1 MFKYRLVGDNDYT
14 FDIQGT
20 LFKNRGIN
28 DIDAFLS
35 LSKDVTH
42 DYRLLKNIDKAVECL
57 ERHLE
62 LKSNIL
68 IIVDPDTDG
77 YTSAAIMYQYIK
89 LIDNNAK
96 LEYALHN
103 DKKHGFDNISIP
115 DNIDLVIVPD
125 SGSNDFKHHKSL
137 KEKGIDIIILDH
149 HEIDYESHDAIV
161 VNTLLGD
168 YPNHQLSGAGV
179 VYKFCQA
186 LDELYWSDYADRFL
200 DLVAL
205 GNIADSMSMMEL
217 ETRYYVQ
224 QGLRNIKNVFFKTL
238 VNKQE
243 YSTKGKM
250 NTTNVNFYISPLI
263 NAVIRVG
270 EMSDKEDMFK
280 SFIGMNYLVDYTP
293 RGKDKDTIQVP
304 LTEDM
309 ARRCA
314 NIKAKQGRMVEKVVN
329 EVEKLIV
336 NDQLNNN
343 KVIFIHQIKNV
354 DGGLT
359 GLIANKIADSYKK
372 PTILLS
378 HCDDKGYFKGSA
390 RGYDKSKLKD
400 FKEVVLQSDLFEW
413 AKGHAN
419 AYGLCI
425 NKEKLT
431 EVNTKLNE
439 SLESYTFED
448 EYEVDFEIPGRSLNK
463 DIIFEISE
471 LVDVWGKGVEEPYIL
486 IKDIQTSDCD
496 VLLQGKNEDTITIY
510 LDDIKLI
517 KFKSSKKFYEE
528 IINSKTIDVL
538 GRANINEYNDNQYPQ
553 VNIEAIN
560 IYK

>member
-1 MFKYRLVGDNDYT
+1 LFNYRLIGDNDYV

-20 LFKNRGIN
+20 IFANRGIK
-28 DIDAFLS
+28 DIDTFLC
-35 LSKDVTH
+35 LPKEVTH
-42 DYRLLKNIDKAVECL
+42 DFRLLKNIDKAVECL

-89 LIDNNAK
+89 LIDSNVR
-96 LEYALHN
+96 LSYALHN
-103 DKKHGFDNISIP
+103 DKKHGFDNIKIP
-115 DNIDLVIVPD
+115 EDINLIIVPD
-125 SGSNDFKHHKSL
+125 AGSNDFKHHKDL

-149 HEIDYESHDAIV
+149 HEIEGESKDAIV

-186 LDELYWSDYADRFL
+186 LDELYWSDYADKFL

-205 GNIADSMSMMEL
+205 GNIADSMSMKEL

-224 QGLRNIKNVFFKTL
+224 QGLKSINNIFFKSL
-238 VNKQE
+238 VKKQE

-250 NTTNVNFYISPLI
+250 NITNVNFYISPLI

-270 EMSDKEDMFK
+270 EMEDKEDMFK
-280 SFIGMNYLVDYTP
+280 SFIGMDYLVDYKP
-293 RGKDKDTIQVP
+293 RGKDIIQVP
-304 LTEDM
+304 LSEDM
-309 ARRCA
+309 ARRCT
-314 NIKAKQGRMVEKVVN
+314 NIKAKQTRMRDKVVN
-329 EVEKLIV
+329 EIEELIV
-336 NDQLNNN
+336 SDQLNGN
-343 KVIFIHQIKNV
+343 KVIFIHQLENV
-354 DGGLT
+354 DNGLT
-359 GLIANKIADSYKK
+359 GLIANQIAGKYKK

-378 HCDDKGYFKGSA
+378 HCDDKGFFKGSA

-400 FKEVVLQSDLFEW
+400 FKEIVLQSQLFEW

-419 AYGLCI
+419 AYGLSI
-425 NKEKLT
+425 NKEKLK
-431 EVNTKLNE
+431 EVNSVLNK

-448 EYEVDFEIPGRSLNK
+448 EYEVDFMLPGKSLTKEFILEIGQLEN
-463 DIIFEISE
+463 
-471 LVDVWGKGVEEPYIL
+471 VWGKGVEEPYIL
-486 IKDIQTSDCD
+486 IHDIDLNNCD

-510 LDDIKLI
+510 IDEIKLI

-528 IINSKTIDVL
+528 ILESKKLDIL
-538 GRANINEYNDNQYPQ
+538 GRANINEYNENQYPQ

-560 IYK
+560 LYK